1 MAIALIYPHIEAPE
15 DGPARLTRIPRV
27 RVAQLVADYLAYG
40 WSPEEMCRQHPY
52 LTLSEAHTVMAYY
65 FDNSGRIDRELRD
78 EVDQSKRER
87 LDAGPSALATRLRAE
102 GRL

>member
-1 MAIALIYPHIEAPE
+1 MATALLYPHIETPE
-15 DGPARLTRIPRV
+15 GEPARLARVPRV
-27 RVAQLVADYLAYG
+27 RVSQLIADFLAYG

-65 FDNSGRIDRELRD
+65 FDNAEQIDGELRD
-78 EVDQSKRER
+78 EVEQSRSDR
-87 LDAGPSALATRLRAE
+87 LTAGPSPLATRLRAE

>member
-1 MAIALIYPHIEAPE
+1 MAAALVYPHIETP
-15 DGPARLTRIPRV
+15 DGESARLRRIPRV
-27 RVAQLVADYLAYG
+27 RVSQLIADYLAYG

-65 FDNSGRIDRELRD
+65 FDNPDPIDRELRA
-78 EVDQSKRER
+78 EVEQSQRER
-87 LDAGPSALATRLRAE
+87 LAAGPSPLAQRLRAE

>member
-1 MAIALIYPHIEAPE
+1 VPE
-15 DGPARLTRIPRV
+15 DGLARLIRVPRV
-27 RVAQLVADYLAYG
+27 RVSQLVADYLAYG

-65 FDNSGRIDRELRD
+65 FDNNERIDQELRD
-78 EVDQSKRER
+78 EVEESKRER
-87 LDAGPSALATRLRAE
+87 IGAGPSALATRLRAE